1 MPKKKKAE
9 KAKTA
14 KPKKVIAPKIVKPAK
29 AKKPVGPKKETKLEK
44 VIKLLTR
51 AEGATIQRIMD
62 ETDWQPHTVRATI
75 SHTISK
81 KMGLKVES
89 EVGEDKI
96 RRYKIVIKS

>member
-9 KAKTA
+9 KAKTT
-14 KPKKVIAPKIVKPAK
+14 KPKKAVAPKITKPKKPAS
-29 AKKPVGPKKETKLEK
+29 PKKETKLEK

-96 RRYKIVIKS
+96 RRYKIAIKA